1 MTERRT
7 GPSTAVIA
15 VGVVATLALVLAL
28 WAVLRGD
35 DNDSTAGA
43 PAPDTIESTD
53 EEADPDTIAS
63 TDEETDR
70 EEPSDGV
77 LPATPAAPTL
87 PPLPTPTPEP
97 TVLVAT
103 DDLTDGVDFEIEVAT
118 SLFANPSAEGAEPA
132 GWNSDAF
139 GDIDATFTH
148 LDGGNSGTRSLGI
161 EVTSHTS
168 GDAKWFP
175 DPVAVE
181 SGGFYEFSSHYRAD
195 VETEVWLVRY
205 DGQGAPAFDLLE
217 VLPRSSDWRRF
228 GTEFLVPEGTEAATV
243 FHVLKAVGTLGIDD
257 YALGRVDEPL
267 GFERGIVSITFDDTW
282 TNDGRTLLTLAEHGF
297 VVDLFVATDIVAEQT
312 EGGVEQVREFLAAGH
327 GLGSHSLSHRD
338 LTTLT
343 TAELETEL
351 VDSALVIADTFERD
365 ATAFASP
372 FGIYNTPVLD
382 LIARHYDLHRTTNAG
397 FNTPTNLDPL
407 RIKVQNVR
415 DTTTT
420 DQVTA
425 WTEAARDRGWW
436 LVLVYHDVTESPG
449 PFDTT
454 PDEFASQMRAV
465 ADTGI
470 AVIPLADAWAELES
484 QLG

>member
-1 MTERRT
+1 MTPRT
-7 GPSTAVIA
+7 NGPNGSLVA
-15 VGVVATLALVLAL
+15 VGVIATIALVVAL
-28 WAVLRGD
+28 WAGLGGGD
-35 DNDSTAGA
+35 DTQVADTA
-43 PAPDTIESTD
+43 APDTIEA
-53 EEADPDTIAS
+53 ADDDGGPLQGPDDA
-63 TDEETDR
+63 
-70 EEPSDGV
+70 

-97 TVLVAT
+97 TVLVPT

-118 SLFANPSAEGAEPA
+118 SLFANPSAEGPEPV

-139 GDIDATFTH
+139 GDIEAAFTH
-148 LDGGNSGTRSLGI
+148 LDVGNSGDRSLAI

-175 DPVAVE
+175 DAVAVE
-181 SGGFYEFSSHYRAD
+181 PGGFYEFSSHYRAD
-195 VETEVWLVRY
+195 VETEVWLVGY
-205 DGQGAPAFDLLE
+205 DGRGAPAFDLLE

-228 GTEFLVPEGTEAATV
+228 GTEFLVPEGTVAATV
-243 FHVLKAVGTLGIDD
+243 FHVLKDVGTLSIDD

-282 TNDGRTLLTLAEHGF
+282 TNDGRTLFTLAEHGF
-297 VVDLFVATDIVAEQT
+297 VVDLFVATDIVAEGT
-312 EGGVEQVREFLAAGH
+312 DDGVDRVQEFLAAGH

-351 VDSALVIADTFERD
+351 VDSAGVIADTFERE

-382 LIARHYDLHRTTNAG
+382 QIARHYDLHRTTNAG

-420 DQVTA
+420 EQVTA

-436 LVLVYHDVTESPG
+436 LVLVYHDVTDTPG

-454 PDEFASQMRAV
+454 PDEFASQMQAV
-465 ADTGI
+465 ADVDV
-470 AVIPLADAWAELES
+470 AVIPLVDAWAELES